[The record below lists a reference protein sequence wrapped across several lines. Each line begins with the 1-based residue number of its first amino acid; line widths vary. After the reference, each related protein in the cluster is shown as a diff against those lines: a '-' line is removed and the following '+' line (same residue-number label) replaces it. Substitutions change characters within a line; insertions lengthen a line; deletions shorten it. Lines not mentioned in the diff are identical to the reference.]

1 MAKYGITAEALP
13 EGGAPV
19 DQRSFGTPTAEV
31 APLTPTAPT
40 FVPGV
45 GTLGADLGGMVKG
58 DQAAQEYRL
67 KDTENTRADQKL
79 GMDKVELGLKSDF
92 LAIAQEDL
100 GIRKED
106 LKIRQSQNERE
117 GSTFK
122 NAQEKFDWER
132 TAYTKQQEII
142 TGMENASQENG
153 YTGVIDF
160 LKTRDPVMAVQFHAA
175 KMQLDNSIMTNE
187 VMQVKTKNEVSNAMF
202 DSYGVLGKMGST
214 LMAAAPEDRESM
226 YQQILPMVRKVVP
239 DAPGTV
245 EEATPMFLLGIS
257 QATPASQLAAM
268 GGTANASA
276 SRVAKI
282 YDDRTRA
289 LTAGNSGKAEF
300 LAKAIQAETRKFE
313 DATINQTKAQ
323 LGQAKTRL
331 DATMKVS
338 TALATVSKPFTDSME
353 NFKKVKL
360 NLDLLEK
367 NPNNGTAMAQ
377 LKYAVVRVA
386 ESSGPLTK
394 DDLDRTS
401 GVAGYKTYSK
411 RIESFF
417 TGNNVTLLPEEI
429 AQVREM
435 TAIFMKTSRQQQVD
449 REKTYETMASSPSF
463 NGLVIWKD
471 VPKPSE
477 VYDKLMAPSK
487 QASQEDI
494 QAAMSDPQARQEF
507 VDYFGEGQLPKQAPQ
522 APQQAPQQ

>member
-58 DQAAQEYRL
+58 DQAAQDFRL
-67 KDTENTRADQKL
+67 KDAENVRADQKL
-79 GMDKVELGLKSDF
+79 GMDKVELGMKSDF

-106 LKIRQSQNERE
+106 LKIRQTQSEME
-117 GSTFK
+117 VATFK

-132 TAYTKQQEII
+132 TAHTKQQEI
-142 TGMENASQENG
+142 TAGMENASKENG

-160 LKTRDPVMAVQFHAA
+160 LKTRDPAMAIQFHAA
-175 KMQLDNSIMTNE
+175 KLQLDNSIMSNE
-187 VMQVKTKNEVSNAMF
+187 VMQVKTKNESSQAMF
-202 DSYGVLGKMGST
+202 DSYAVLGKMGTS
-214 LMAAAPEDRESM
+214 LMSAAPEDREAM

-239 DAPGTV
+239 DAPDNI

-257 QATPASQLAAM
+257 QATPANQLAAM
-268 GGTANASA
+268 NGNTQKSVSKSG
-276 SRVAKI
+276 KL
-282 YDDRTRA
+282 YDDLSKA
-289 LTAGNSGKAEF
+289 KTAGDVGKVEF
-300 LAKAIQAETRKFE
+300 LNQAIQAETRKFE
-313 DATINQTKAQ
+313 DATINQTKVE
-323 LGQAKTRL
+323 LGQAKTKL
-331 DATMKVS
+331 DATMKVGS
-338 TALATVSKPFTDSME
+338 ALASVSKPFTDSME
-353 NFKKVKL
+353 NFKKIKL
-360 NLDLLEK
+360 NLELLDK
-367 NPNNGTAMAQ
+367 NPSNGTAMAQ

-417 TGNNVTLLPEEI
+417 TGDNVTLLPEEI

-435 TAIFMKTSRQQQVD
+435 SAIFMKTSRQQQVD
-449 REKTYETMASSPSF
+449 REETYKTMASSPSF
-463 NGLVIWKD
+463 NGLVDWKD

-477 VYDKLMAPSK
+477 VYDKMMTPSK

-507 VDYFGEGQLPKQAPQ
+507 IDYFGEDQLPKQAPQ
-522 APQQAPQQ
+522 Q